1 MTMSDERYWAECDE
15 CNHECF
21 TKKEFDTWETLCPKC
36 LTVLRKRGAV
46 DFGFW
51 LVNAPNKEI
60 HKRKWIEQKY
70 DQYLKELGA
79 KKE

>member
-1 MTMSDERYWAECDE
+1 MEQSNEGVGKMNGTDLCTKCGKRI
-15 CNHECF
+15 NHTF
-21 TKKEFDTWETLCPKC
+21 SYDLGLKQ
-36 LTVLRKRGAV
+36 GAV

-70 DQYLKELGA
+70 DQCLKELGA